1 MDTLK
6 TPNDKFDF
14 SNMILNTPISLN
26 GGNHFIKYKIDDE
39 PLYIQAPKC
48 RLKQGIVKASKRMYC
63 DLMFTNDDAVFI
75 NWIERLETFSQKK
88 IFENREKWFETVLEE
103 NDIEQSFAPTMK
115 IFKAGKFYT
124 LRVSIPTLLG
134 QSVLKIYDEDENIVE
149 IENIK
154 ENDTV
159 LTALEIQG
167 VKCSA
172 RSFQIEI
179 ELKQMLILKEN
190 NIFEKCILNSKN
202 DLVKSK
208 NINIEKEYQEPEPPE
223 PLEQKQEVEQE
234 EPVEPEPEPE
244 AKELVEPESND
255 LVNEVTETDENAES
269 NVSNNEIVEERDELN
284 EVEELIENKE
294 PIEFEIDLEN
304 LGGDVLNLK
313 KKNDIYYEMYREA
326 LKRAKS
332 SKDLA
337 LTQFLEAKRIK
348 NTYMLED
355 LDDSDLE
362 EDSINSDE

>member
-14 SNMILNTPISLN
+14 SNMVLNTPISLS

-88 IFENREKWFETVLEE
+88 IYENREKWFETVLEE
-103 NDIEQSFAPTMK
+103 TDIEQSFTPTMK

-134 QSVLKIYDEDENIVE
+134 QSVLKIYDEDENLVE

-167 VKCSA
+167 VKCSV
-172 RSFQIEI
+172 RNFQIEI

-190 NIFEKCILNSKN
+190 NIFEKCILNSRNN
-202 DLVKSK
+202 DLVKPKK
-208 NINIEKEYQEPEPPE
+208 NIIEEESDAQKEVVESIPYVVPSNESIDEEKDEPANEIIDSDNREDLAENINDDEVVKE
-223 PLEQKQEVEQE
+223 E
-234 EPVEPEPEPE
+234 ETQ
-244 AKELVEPESND
+244 
-255 LVNEVTETDENAES
+255 VTETEELEAPIKDALVDTSTESTQNEEKEEN
-269 NVSNNEIVEERDELN
+269 EEK
-284 EVEELIENKE
+284 EVEEENQENQDNKE
-294 PIEFEIDLEN
+294 PIEFEINLEN
-304 LGGDVLNLK
+304 LEGDVLNLK
-313 KKNDIYYEMYREA
+313 KK
-326 LKRAKS
+326 
-332 SKDLA
+332 
-337 LTQFLEAKRIK
+337 
-348 NTYMLED
+348 
-355 LDDSDLE
+355 
-362 EDSINSDE
+362 

>member
-167 VKCSA
+167 VKCSV
-172 RSFQIEI
+172 RSFQIEL

-202 DLVKSK
+202 DLVKTK
-208 NINIEKEYQEPEPPE
+208 NTNIEKEYQEHEPVKPEA
-223 PLEQKQEVEQE
+223 E
-234 EPVEPEPEPE
+234 EPE
-244 AKELVEPESND
+244 ELEEPESND
-255 LVNEVTETDENAES
+255 LVNNVIEEEKNTDL
-269 NVSNNEIVEERDELN
+269 NVSNNEPDEQIDEL
-284 EVEELIENKE
+284 EELIENKE
-294 PIEFEIDLEN
+294 PIEFEINLEN
-304 LGGDVLNLK
+304 LEGDVLNLK
-313 KKNDIYYEMYREA
+313 KKNDIYYGMYREA
-326 LKRAKS
+326 LKRAKV